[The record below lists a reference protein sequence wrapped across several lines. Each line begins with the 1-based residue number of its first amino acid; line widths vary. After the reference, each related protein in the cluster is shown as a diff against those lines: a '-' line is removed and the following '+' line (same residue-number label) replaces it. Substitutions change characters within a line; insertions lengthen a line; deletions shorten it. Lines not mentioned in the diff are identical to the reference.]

1 MLFALV
7 HLVLRRLFGFAGG
20 SESQSQSKDVEILV
34 LRHQLKVL
42 RRQAGR
48 PRLRQLDRV
57 VLAAASRAL
66 PRPAWASFMVSPET
80 LLRWHRELV
89 RRKWT
94 YRKWTYRR
102 KRVGGRPPLDPDTR
116 ELILRLGR
124 ENRTWGCMRIQGE
137 LAKLG
142 IRVSATSIRTLLR
155 REGLGPSP
163 RRSGPSWSE
172 FLRAQA
178 RGILAC
184 DSFTVETLFLKTL
197 YVLFFIELGTRRV
210 HVAGVSANPDS
221 AWVTQQARNVSYD
234 LADRDTRV
242 RFLIRDRD
250 SKYTSSFDEV
260 FRSDGTKVICTPIRA
275 PKANAFADRWVRT
288 VRTECLDRMLI
299 LGRRHLERVLGVY
312 VEHYHRGRPHRGLA
326 LATPIG
332 PEGRMGRASHV
343 GAVRRRDL
351 LGGLIHEYSR
361 TAA

>member
-7 HLVLRRLFGFAGG
+7 HLVLRRLFGFASG
-20 SESQSQSKDVEILV
+20 SDSQVQSKDVEILV

-48 PRLRQLDRV
+48 PRLRRLDRV

-66 PRPAWASFMVSPET
+66 PRPAWASFMVSPGT

-94 YRKWTYRR
+94 YRR
-102 KRVGGRPPLDPDTR
+102 KRVGGRPSLDPDTR

-124 ENRTWGCMRIQGE
+124 ENRTWGCIRIQGE

-142 IRVSATSIRTLLR
+142 IWVSATTIRTLLR
-155 REGLGPSP
+155 GQGLGPAP
-163 RRSGPSWSE
+163 RRSGPSWSQ

-184 DSFTVETLFLKTL
+184 DFFTVETLFLKTL
-197 YVLFFIELGTRRV
+197 YVLFFIDVGTRRV
-210 HVAGVSANPDS
+210 HVAGVSANPNS

-234 LADRDTRV
+234 LADRDSPV

-260 FRSDGTKVICTPIRA
+260 FRSDGTEVICTPIRA
-275 PKANAFADRWVRT
+275 PKANAFAERWVRT
-288 VRTECLDRMLI
+288 VRMECLDWMLI
-299 LGRRHLERVLGVY
+299 FGRRHLEHVLAVY
-312 VEHYHRGRPHRGLA
+312 VEHYQRGRPHRGLG

-332 PEGRMGRASHV
+332 PRGRADTAYRV

-361 TAA
+361 AAA

>member
-7 HLVLRRLFGFAGG
+7 HLALRRLVGLAGG
-20 SESQSQSKDVEILV
+20 SQLQSQSKDVEILV

-48 PRLRQLDRV
+48 PRLRRLDRV
-57 VLAAASRAL
+57 VLAASSRAL
-66 PRPAWASFMVSPET
+66 PRRAWASFMVSPPT

-94 YRKWTYRR
+94 YRR
-102 KRVGGRPPLDPDTR
+102 KPVGGRPPLDPNTR
-116 ELILRLGR
+116 ELILRLGQK
-124 ENRTWGCMRIQGE
+124 NRTWGCMRIQGE

-184 DSFTVETLFLKTL
+184 DFFTVETLFLKTL

-234 LADRDTRV
+234 LADRDRRV

-260 FRSDGTKVICTPIRA
+260 FRSDGTEVICTPIRA
-275 PKANAFADRWVRT
+275 PKANAFAERWVRT
-288 VRTECLDRMLI
+288 VRTECLDWMLI

-312 VEHYHRGRPHRGLA
+312 VEHYQRGRPHRGLA
-326 LATPIG
+326 LATPID
-332 PEGRMGRASHV
+332 PEGRVGRASPV
-343 GAVRRRDL
+343 GAVHRRDL

>member
-20 SESQSQSKDVEILV
+20 SESQSHSKDVEILI

-42 RRQAGR
+42 RRRAGR
-48 PRLRQLDRV
+48 PRLRRLDRV

-66 PRPAWASFMVSPET
+66 PRPAWGSFMVSPET

-94 YRKWTYRR
+94 YRRR
-102 KRVGGRPPLDPDTR
+102 RAGGRPPLDPNTR

-124 ENRTWGCMRIQGE
+124 ENPTWGCMRIQGE

-155 REGLGPSP
+155 RQGLGPSP
-163 RRSGPSWSE
+163 RRSGPRWSE

-184 DSFTVETLFLKTL
+184 DFFTLETLFLKTL
-197 YVLFFIELGTRRV
+197 YVLFFIEVGTRRV

-234 LADRDTRV
+234 LADRDTRI

-260 FRSDGTKVICTPIRA
+260 FRSDGAEVICTPIRA
-275 PKANAFADRWVRT
+275 PKANAFAERWVRT
-288 VRTECLDRMLI
+288 VRTECLDWILI
-299 LGRRHLERVLGVY
+299 LGRRHLERVLRVY
-312 VEHYHRGRPHRGLA
+312 VEHYQRGRPHRGLA

-332 PEGRMGRASHV
+332 PGRAGRASHV
-343 GAVRRRDL
+343 GTVRRRDL
-351 LGGLIHEYSR
+351 LGGLIHEYWR

>member
-1 MLFALV
+1 
-7 HLVLRRLFGFAGG
+7 
-20 SESQSQSKDVEILV
+20 
-34 LRHQLKVL
+34 
-42 RRQAGR
+42 
-48 PRLRQLDRV
+48 
-57 VLAAASRAL
+57 
-66 PRPAWASFMVSPET
+66 MVSPET

-94 YRKWTYRR
+94 YRRE
-102 KRVGGRPPLDPDTR
+102 RVRGRPPLDPDTR

-124 ENRTWGCMRIQGE
+124 ENRTWGCIRIQGE

-142 IRVSATSIRTLLR
+142 IQVSATSIRTLLR
-155 REGLGPSP
+155 RAGLGPSP

-184 DSFTVETLFLKTL
+184 DFFTVETLFLKTL

-221 AWVTQQARNVSYD
+221 AWVAQQARNISYD
-234 LADRDTRV
+234 LADRDTCI

-260 FRSDGTKVICTPIRA
+260 FRSEATEVICTPIRA
-275 PKANAFADRWVRT
+275 PKANAFAERWVRT
-288 VRTECLDRMLI
+288 VRTECLDWMLI
-299 LGRRHLERVLGVY
+299 LGRRQLERVLGLY
-312 VEHYHRGRPHRGLA
+312 VEHYQRERPHRSLA

-332 PEGRMGRASHV
+332 PKAPAGRASQV
-343 GAVRRRDL
+343 GGVRRRDL